1 LDSQILSILGATKTL
16 NENASRLREAYEWK
30 LKDKERKESAL
41 AFAAKE

>member
-16 NENASRLREAYEWK
+16 SKNVSRLCEAYEGK